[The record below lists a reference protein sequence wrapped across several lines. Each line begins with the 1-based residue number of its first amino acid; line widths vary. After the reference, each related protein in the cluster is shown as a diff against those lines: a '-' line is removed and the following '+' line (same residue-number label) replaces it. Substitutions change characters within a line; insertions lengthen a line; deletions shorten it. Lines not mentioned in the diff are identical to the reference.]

1 MVSKTN
7 EKALE
12 DLIQE
17 CLIHQQGYHLGEN
30 KDFNPQ
36 IAVDTAKL
44 WQFLETTQPE
54 ELDKLK
60 YNPDWQKIVLDRIDR
75 KIKRNSLLPLLKKGL
90 DIDSAH
96 LTLFYSQP
104 YNDLNPEIQAN
115 FQKNIFS
122 VTRQIHFSTT
132 DKNLSIDLVI
142 FINGLPIITIELKN
156 QWTNQTVYDAK
167 KQYCG
172 RDYQQPLLNFG
183 RCLVHFALDTDEAWM
198 TTRLN
203 GKSTYFLP
211 FNQGNNNGKGNPINP
226 HGHKTS
232 YLWEDVL
239 SRSSLANIL
248 EHFVLL
254 EGNSTDALKEKTLIF
269 PRYHQRDVVNKIL
282 LSAQINGTG
291 KTYLIQHSAG
301 SGKSNSITWLAF
313 QLIQLYPLPLAK
325 VNNFTTNQNNN
336 QSSQQVYNST
346 ANQNN
351 NHKSTNK
358 TDIPLDEPLFNSV
371 IVVTDRTNL
380 DKQLRD
386 NIKDF
391 SEVKNIIAH
400 AKTSEELKNALETG
414 KKIIITTIQKFR
426 FIVEGIEGL
435 SNKRFAVIIDEAHSS
450 QSGTSADTLNMTI
463 NKTNDNDDTE
473 EEIPEDNQDKIL
485 EVMKNR
491 KLSKNASYF
500 AFTATPKNST
510 LEKFGIRQS
519 DGSFLP
525 FHLYSMKQAIEE
537 GFILDVLANYT
548 TYKSYYEIQKS
559 IIDNPE
565 FDTSKAQKKIKAF
578 VEAHPKTIATKAEIM
593 VNHFLENVVKPKKMK
608 GEARGMVVTK
618 NITTAIIYYQE
629 IQKLLKEN
637 NADFQAIIAFSG
649 KKKVN
654 GIEHTEESL
663 NGFPSKDIES
673 KLRTDDYRL
682 LVVANKFLTGFDEP
696 LLHTMYIDKKLT
708 GVLAVQALSRLNRCN
723 NKMGKNDTFIL
734 DFVNS
739 TTEIKQAF
747 DPFYTATSLTEAT
760 DINVLHDLKESLDG
774 LGVYEIY
781 EVNQFNQLF
790 FAQVEAEQLSPI
802 IDTAAQRFNSDLQL
816 TEEDKIDFKIKAKQ
830 FVKVY
835 AQLACLI
842 PFDNL
847 DWEKLHWFLKF
858 LIPKLIVKNPQQDQL
873 DELLNSIDLS
883 TYGIERVTLN
893 SQIELRDEQGEL
905 KAQNPNPR
913 GYYEQEKEYNTL
925 DEIINSFNQAYFGQ
939 WEATPEEQ
947 KIKLVNIAQNVA
959 NNPDYQT
966 QVVNNPDPQ
975 NSRMAIDRLIKQA
988 VNRERQKEV
997 TLYRNYMQDPDFQL
1011 ALNNSIMRILEATL
1025 TNSNINLDNMKF
1037 GS

>member
-1 MVSKTN
+1 MPSQTN

-17 CLIHQQGYHLGEN
+17 CLINQQGYHLGEN

-36 IAVDTAKL
+36 IAIDTAKL

-60 YNPDWQKIVLDRIDR
+60 YNPDWQKVILDRIDR
-75 KIKRNSLLPLLKKGL
+75 KIKKNSLLPLLKKGL

-132 DKNLSIDLVI
+132 DTALSIDLVI

-172 RDYQQPLLNFG
+172 RDYQQPLFNFG
-183 RCLVHFALDTDEAWM
+183 RCLVHFALDTDEVWM

-232 YLWEDVL
+232 YLWEDIL

-254 EGNSTDALKEKTLIF
+254 EGKPKDALKDKTLIF

-313 QLIQLYPLPLAK
+313 QLIQLYPLAK
-325 VNNFTTNQNNN
+325 VSNSTTNLNSN
-336 QSSQQVYNST
+336 QSSEQVNNST
-346 ANQNN
+346 ANLNN
-351 NHKSTNK
+351 NYKSTNK

-380 DKQLRD
+380 DRQLRD

-400 AKTSEELKNALETG
+400 AKTSEDLKNALETG

-578 VEAHPKTIATKAEIM
+578 VEGHQKTIATKAEIM
-593 VNHFLENVVKPKKMK
+593 VNHFLENVIKPKKMK

-637 NADFQAIIAFSG
+637 NANFQAIIAFSG

-654 GIEHTEESL
+654 GIEHTEENL
-663 NGFPSKDIES
+663 NGFPSKDIEA
-673 KLRTDDYRL
+673 KFRTGDYRL

-747 DPFYTATSLTEAT
+747 DPFYTATSLMEAT

-790 FAQVEAEQLSPI
+790 FKGVEAEQLSPI

-842 PFDNL
+842 LFDNL

-893 SQIELRDEQGEL
+893 SAIALKNEQGEL
-905 KAQNPNPR
+905 KPQNPNPR
-913 GYYEQEKEYNTL
+913 GYYEQEKQYNTL

-947 KIKLVNIAQNVA
+947 RIKLVNIAQNVA

-975 NSRMAIDRLIKQA
+975 NSRMAIARLIKQA
-988 VNRERQKEV
+988 VNQERRRELS
-997 TLYRNYMQDPDFQL
+997 LYKNYSQDPDFQL
-1011 ALNNSIMRILEATL
+1011 AFENSIMRILEVTL
-1025 TNSNINLDNMKF
+1025 TDSKINLDNMKF

>member
-17 CLIHQQGYHLGEN
+17 CLINQQSYHLGEN

-36 IAVDTAKL
+36 IALDTAKL

-54 ELDKLK
+54 ELEKLK
-60 YNPDWQKIVLDRIDR
+60 YNPDWQKLILDRIDR
-75 KIKRNSLLPLLKKGL
+75 KIKKNSILHLLKKGL

-104 YNDLNPEIQAN
+104 YNDLNPQIQAN
-115 FQKNIFS
+115 FNQNIFS

-132 DKNLSIDLVI
+132 DTALSIDLVI

-167 KQYCG
+167 KQYCQ

-183 RCLVHFALDTDEAWM
+183 RCLVHFAVDTDEVWM

-232 YLWEDVL
+232 YLWEDIF

-254 EGNSTDALKEKTLIF
+254 EGKPKDALKDKTLIF

-282 LSAQINGTG
+282 LDAKVKGTG

-313 QLIQLYPLPLAK
+313 QLIQLYSLNK
-325 VNNFTTNQNNN
+325 VNN
-336 QSSQQVYNST
+336 QSSIASKSINSEKNYT
-346 ANQNN
+346 
-351 NHKSTNK
+351 STNK
-358 TDIPLDEPLFNSV
+358 EIPWDEPLFNSV

-380 DKQLRD
+380 DRQLRD

-400 AKTSEELKNALETG
+400 ANRSEDLKNALESG

-450 QSGTSADTLNMTI
+450 QSGSSADTLNMTL
-463 NKTNDNDDTE
+463 NSHSEDDN
-473 EEIPEDNQDKIL
+473 PPDNQDQIL
-485 EVMKNR
+485 EVMNNR
-491 KLSKNASYF
+491 KLSQNASYF

-510 LEKFGIRQS
+510 LEKFGVKQN

-559 IIDNPE
+559 IADNPE

-578 VEAHPKTIATKAEIM
+578 VEGHRKTIATKAEIM
-593 VNHFLENVVKPKKMK
+593 VNHYLENVVKPKKMK
-608 GEARGMVVTK
+608 GEARAMVVTK

-629 IQKLLKEN
+629 IQRLLKEN
-637 NADFQAIIAFSG
+637 NADFQAMVAFSG

-663 NGFPSKDIES
+663 NGFPSKDIEG

-696 LLHTMYIDKKLT
+696 LLHTMYIDKKLR

-723 NKMGKNDTFIL
+723 NRMGKNDTFIL

-739 TTEIKQAF
+739 TTDIKQAF
-747 DPFYTATSLTEAT
+747 DPFYTATSLTEPT
-760 DINVLHDLKESLDG
+760 DINVLHDLKESLDE
-774 LGVYEIY
+774 LGIYEQE

-790 FAQVEAEQLSPI
+790 FNGVEAQQLSPI
-802 IDTAAQRFNSDLQL
+802 IDTASQRFNSDLQL
-816 TEEDKIDFKIKAKQ
+816 TEEDKIDFKVKAKQ

-842 PFDNL
+842 PFNNL
-847 DWEKLHWFLKF
+847 DWEKLYWFLKF
-858 LIPKLIVKNPQQDQL
+858 LIPKLMVKNPQEAQQ
-873 DELLNSIDLS
+873 DELLNSIDLT
-883 TYGIERVTLN
+883 TYGIERVSLN
-893 SQIELRDEQGEL
+893 SQIMLTDDTSEL
-905 KAQNPNPR
+905 KPQNPNPR
-913 GYYEQEKEYNTL
+913 GYHGEEKEYNTL
-925 DEIINSFNQAYFGQ
+925 EEIINSFNQAYFGQ
-939 WEATPEEQ
+939 WEASPEEQ
-947 KIKLVNIAQNVA
+947 RIKLVNIAQNVA
-959 NNPDYQT
+959 RNPDYQT
-966 QVVNNPDPQ
+966 QVVDNPDAQ
-975 NSRMAIDRLIKQA
+975 NSRLAIAHLIKQA
-988 VNRERQKEV
+988 VNQERRKELS
-997 TLYRNYMQDPDFQL
+997 LYKNYSQDPDFQK
-1011 ALNNSIMRILEATL
+1011 AFENSIMRILEMYVAE
-1025 TNSNINLDNMKF
+1025 SNTEI
-1037 GS
+1037 GA